1 MNGELPQST
10 DHVMR
15 PDAGTLDDVTI
26 IGTNGRFE
34 IPNAGTGFTFT
45 CTVPG

>member
-1 MNGELPQST
+1 LVLVLHGAA
-10 DHVMR
+10 